1 MSRALSV
8 YHGRFGR
15 ATLYELNRP
24 MTTHA
29 HREGHLMFYVGG
41 GRRPACRCS
50 ASARADRALRGRDQ
64 PVGAARASRRATGL
78 SGGVYLVLYI
88 DRSWFQT
95 HGPRR
100 PSAAAFRPLA
110 NRDHAGAS
118 ARRCDEAVRLLEN
131 YDTAENFDGTLFE
144 LTDACFEQSWR
155 LAGGWQRYSGPASS
169 FIDFRVRKS
178 IVLMSEQLGS
188 EIELDEVARD
198 AGLSRPHFYKLFR
211 RQTGVTP
218 NIYLNTLRMEKAV
231 QRLGQTGQSITEIGD
246 ELGFSCQSVFTR
258 FFSSHVGMAPTD
270 YRRAVQVLHT
280 ATADA
285 QRLGRRAGRKEDTG
299 GHRQAAERP

>member
-29 HREGHLMFYVGG
+29 HREGHLTFYVGG
-41 GRRPACRCS
+41 GEACVAGGRHAARP
-50 ASARADRALRGRDQ
+50 DRAPWRSRSTRGSRM
-64 PVGAARASRRATGL
+64 PSRRTTA
-78 SGGVYLVLYI
+78 SPAGVYLVLYI
-88 DRSWFQT
+88 DHAWFADAWA
-95 HGPRR
+95 GR
-100 PSAAAFRPLA
+100 SAAAALRPLRHRGDA
-110 NRDHAGAS
+110 AHQRAWSSEVGVACS
-118 ARRCDEAVRLLEN
+118 R
-131 YDTAENFDGTLFE
+131 TTTPSENFDGTLFE

-155 LAGGWQRYSGPASS
+155 LAGGWQRYRGPAAS

-178 IVLMSEQLGS
+178 IVLMSEKLGS

-218 NIYLNTLRMEKAV
+218 NIYLNTLRMERAV
-231 QRLGQTGQSITEIGD
+231 QRIGQTDQSITEIGD

-270 YRRAVQVLHT
+270 YRRAVQVLN
-280 ATADA
+280 
-285 QRLGRRAGRKEDTG
+285 G
-299 GHRQAAERP
+299 

>member
-29 HREGHLMFYVGG
+29 HREGHLTFYVGG
-41 GRRPACRCS
+41 GEACVS
-50 ASARADRALRGRDQ
+50 VLGKPNPLTARS
-64 PVGAARASRRATGL
+64 GAAINPWEPHAFTPSGGV

-88 DRSWFQT
+88 DRSWFQNMSRGGQLPLQFGRSQIEVT
-95 HGPRR
+95 
-100 PSAAAFRPLA
+100 PSIGAAV
-110 NRDHAGAS
+110 G
-118 ARRCDEAVRLLEN
+118 EAVRLLEH
-131 YDTAENFDGTLFE
+131 YDTTENFDGTLFE

-155 LAGGWQRYSGPASS
+155 LAGGWQRYHGPASS

-178 IVLMSEQLGS
+178 ISLISEKLGS
-188 EIELDEVARD
+188 GIELDEVARD

-211 RQTGVTP
+211 RQMGVTP
-218 NIYLNTLRMEKAV
+218 NIYLNTLRMEQAV
-231 QRLGQTGQSITEIGD
+231 KRIGQTAQSITEIGY

-270 YRRAVQVLHT
+270 YRRAVQVLN
-280 ATADA
+280 
-285 QRLGRRAGRKEDTG
+285 G
-299 GHRQAAERP
+299 

>member
-15 ATLYELNRP
+15 VTLYELNRP

-29 HREGHLMFYVGG
+29 HREGHLIFYLRG
-41 GRRPACRCS
+41 
-50 ASARADRALRGRDQ
+50 ASATARVSGKLHGLTERCAIAVNPWEPHGFNPGDF
-64 PVGAARASRRATGL
+64 GAGGL
-78 SGGVYLVLYI
+78 FLVLYI
-88 DRSWFQT
+88 DRSWLQ
-95 HGPRR
+95 HMGH
-100 PSAAAFRPLA
+100 SA
-110 NRDHAGAS
+110 HA
-118 ARRCDEAVRLLEN
+118 LLEFGRSEIEMTRHIRAIVREVVSLLEDD
-131 YDTAENFDGTLFE
+131 DTADFDDTLFE
-144 LTDACFEQSWR
+144 LTEACFEQSWQF
-155 LAGGWQRYSGPASS
+155 AGGRQRYSGPASS
-169 FIDFRVRKS
+169 FIDFRVKKS
-178 IVLMSEQLGS
+178 IILLSEKLGS

-231 QRLGQTGQSITEIGD
+231 TRIGQTGQSITEIAY

-270 YRRAVQVLHT
+270 YRRAVQVLNH
-280 ATADA
+280 
-285 QRLGRRAGRKEDTG
+285 
-299 GHRQAAERP
+299 

>member
-29 HREGHLMFYVGG
+29 HREGHLTFYVGG
-41 GRRPACRCS
+41 GA
-50 ASARADRALRGRDQ
+50 ASVTVLGKPHALTARSGVAINPWEPHAFMPSNGI
-64 PVGAARASRRATGL
+64 

-88 DRSWFQT
+88 DRSWFQNMGRAGHLPLQFGRSQIEVT
-95 HGPRR
+95 PTI
-100 PSAAAFRPLA
+100 SAAV
-110 NRDHAGAS
+110 
-118 ARRCDEAVRLLEN
+118 DEAVRLLEN

-155 LAGGWQRYSGPASS
+155 LAGGGQRYCGPAST
-169 FIDFRVRKS
+169 FIDYRVRKS
-178 IVLMSEQLGS
+178 IVLMSEKLGS
-188 EIELDEVARD
+188 EIELDAVARD

-231 QRLGQTGQSITEIGD
+231 QRIGQTGQSITEIGY

-270 YRRAVQVLHT
+270 YRRAVQVLN
-280 ATADA
+280 
-285 QRLGRRAGRKEDTG
+285 G
-299 GHRQAAERP
+299 

>member
-29 HREGHLMFYVGG
+29 HREGHLTFYVGG
-41 GRRPACRCS
+41 GEACVS
-50 ASARADRALRGRDQ
+50 VLGKPNALTARSGVAINPWEPHAFTPSNR
-64 PVGAARASRRATGL
+64 L

-88 DRSWFQT
+88 DRSWFQNMSRDGHLPLQFGRSQIEMT
-95 HGPRR
+95 PAI
-100 PSAAAFRPLA
+100 SAAVE
-110 NRDHAGAS
+110 
-118 ARRCDEAVRLLEN
+118 EAVRLLEN
-131 YDTAENFDGTLFE
+131 YDTVENFDGTLFE
-144 LTDACFEQSWR
+144 LTDACFDQSWR
-155 LAGGWQRYSGPASS
+155 LAGGWQRYCGPASS

-178 IVLMSEQLGS
+178 IVLMSEKLGS

-218 NIYLNTLRMEKAV
+218 NVYLNTLRMEKAV
-231 QRLGQTGQSITEIGD
+231 QRLGQTAQSITEIGY

-270 YRRAVQVLHT
+270 YRRAVQVLH
-280 ATADA
+280 
-285 QRLGRRAGRKEDTG
+285 G
-299 GHRQAAERP
+299 

>member
-8 YHGRFGR
+8 YHGSFGR

-29 HREGHLMFYVGG
+29 HREGHLTFYVGG
-41 GRRPACRCS
+41 GDACVSVVGKPHGLTTRCGV
-50 ASARADRALRGRDQ
+50 AINPWEPHAFTPND
-64 PVGAARASRRATGL
+64 VI

-88 DRSWFQT
+88 DHSWFARMGRIGQLRFGRSAIEVT
-95 HGPRR
+95 PRI
-100 PSAAAFRPLA
+100 
-110 NRDHAGAS
+110 GARVS
-118 ARRCDEAVRLLEN
+118 EVVSLLED
-131 YDTAENFDGTLFE
+131 YDTSENFDGTLFE

-155 LAGGWQRYSGPASS
+155 LAGGWQRYCGPAAP
-169 FIDFRVRKS
+169 FIDYRVRKS

-188 EIELDEVARD
+188 EIELDDVARG

-218 NIYLNTLRMEKAV
+218 NIYLNTLRMERAV
-231 QRLGQTGQSITEIGD
+231 QRLGQTDQSITEIGD

-258 FFSSHVGMAPTD
+258 FFSAHVGMAPTD
-270 YRRAVQVLHT
+270 YRRAVQVLN
-280 ATADA
+280 
-285 QRLGRRAGRKEDTG
+285 G
-299 GHRQAAERP
+299 

>member
-8 YHGRFGR
+8 YNGRFGR

-24 MTTHA
+24 MTIHA
-29 HREGHLMFYVGG
+29 HREGHLIFYLNGAAATAPVSGV
-41 GRRPACRCS
+41 
-50 ASARADRALRGRDQ
+50 LRGLTERSAIAVNPWEPHGFNPGQ
-64 PVGAARASRRATGL
+64 FGAGGL
-78 SGGVYLVLYI
+78 FLVLYI
-88 DRSWFQT
+88 DRSWFQRM
-95 HGPRR
+95 G
-100 PSAAAFRPLA
+100 PSA
-110 NRDHAGAS
+110 HAILEFGRS
-118 ARRCDEAVRLLEN
+118 EIEMTPKIRGIVRETVSLLE
-131 YDTAENFDGTLFE
+131 DFATADNFDATLFE

-178 IVLMSEQLGS
+178 IVLMVEKLGS
-188 EIELDEVARD
+188 EIELDDVARD

-231 QRLGQTGQSITEIGD
+231 QRIGQTSQSITEIGN

-270 YRRAVQVLHT
+270 YRRAVQVLN
-280 ATADA
+280 
-285 QRLGRRAGRKEDTG
+285 G
-299 GHRQAAERP
+299 

>member
-15 ATLYELNRP
+15 VTLYELNRP
-24 MTTHA
+24 MAIHA
-29 HREGHLMFYVGG
+29 HREGHLIFHLDGATANAPVSG
-41 GRRPACRCS
+41 
-50 ASARADRALRGRDQ
+50 ALRGLTERCAIAVNPWEPHGFNPGDF
-64 PVGAARASRRATGL
+64 GAGGL
-78 SGGVYLVLYI
+78 FLVLYI
-88 DRSWFQT
+88 DRSWFQRMG
-95 HGPRR
+95 H
-100 PSAAAFRPLA
+100 SAHSVLEFGRSEIEMTPKI
-110 NRDHAGAS
+110 RSIVHKTVS
-118 ARRCDEAVRLLEN
+118 LLEDF
-131 YDTAENFDGTLFE
+131 DTADNFDGTLFE

-155 LAGGWQRYSGPASS
+155 LAGGWQRYSGAASS

-178 IVLMSEQLGS
+178 IVLMSEKLGS

-231 QRLGQTGQSITEIGD
+231 QRIGQTSQSITEIGY

-270 YRRAVQVLHT
+270 YRRAVQVLHV
-280 ATADA
+280 
-285 QRLGRRAGRKEDTG
+285 
-299 GHRQAAERP
+299 

>member
-1 MSRALSV
+1 MREDGMSRALSV

-29 HREGHLMFYVGG
+29 HREGHLIFYVGRGHATAPVHGVPHGLTERVAVAVNSWEPHGFIPSDWTAG
-41 GRRPACRCS
+41 G
-50 ASARADRALRGRDQ
+50 L
-64 PVGAARASRRATGL
+64 
-78 SGGVYLVLYI
+78 YLVLYI
-88 DRSWFQT
+88 DQAWFERMGPVGHAALQFGRSEIEMT
-95 HGPRR
+95 PRIR
-100 PSAAAFRPLA
+100 AMVGKVVA
-110 NRDHAGAS
+110 
-118 ARRCDEAVRLLEN
+118 LLED

-155 LAGGWQRYSGPASS
+155 LAGGWQLYRGPASP

-178 IVLMSEQLGS
+178 IVLMAEQLGS
-188 EIELDEVARD
+188 EIELDAVARN
-198 AGLSRPHFYKLFR
+198 AGLSRPHFYRLFR

-218 NIYLNTLRMEKAV
+218 NIYLNTLRMEKAIE
-231 QRLGQTGQSITEIGD
+231 RLGQTDRSVTDIAD

-270 YRRAVQVLHT
+270 YRRAVQVLT
-280 ATADA
+280 
-285 QRLGRRAGRKEDTG
+285 
-299 GHRQAAERP
+299 

>member
-8 YHGRFGR
+8 YHGCFGR
-15 ATLYELNRP
+15 ATLYELNRA

-29 HREGHLMFYVGG
+29 HREGHLTFYVGG
-41 GRRPACRCS
+41 GDACVTVTGKRHGLT
-50 ASARADRALRGRDQ
+50 ARSGVAVNPWEPHAFMPRD
-64 PVGAARASRRATGL
+64 VI

-88 DRSWFQT
+88 DHSWFRRMGRLGHSALHFGRSEIEVT
-95 HGPRR
+95 PR
-100 PSAAAFRPLA
+100 L
-110 NRDHAGAS
+110 HAMVGRVVS
-118 ARRCDEAVRLLEN
+118 MLEDF
-131 YDTAENFDGTLFE
+131 DTAENFDGTLFE

-155 LAGGWQRYSGPASS
+155 VGGGWQRYSGPASPY
-169 FIDFRVRKS
+169 IDFRVRKS

-188 EIELDEVARD
+188 EIELDSVARD

-231 QRLGQTGQSITEIGD
+231 QRIGQTNQSITEIGH

-270 YRRAVQVLHT
+270 YRRAVQVLN
-280 ATADA
+280 
-285 QRLGRRAGRKEDTG
+285 G
-299 GHRQAAERP
+299 

>member
-15 ATLYELNRP
+15 ATLYWLNRP

-29 HREGHLMFYVGG
+29 HREGHLIFYVGG
-41 GRRPACRCS
+41 GHACVPVS
-50 ASARADRALRGRDQ
+50 GKPRGLTERVAVAVNSWEPHAFVPTDW
-64 PVGAARASRRATGL
+64 R
-78 SGGVYLVLYI
+78 SGGLYLVLYI
-88 DRSWFQT
+88 DRTWFEGMDAIG
-95 HGPRR
+95 H
-100 PSAAAFRPLA
+100 SALQFGRSEIDMTPAIRAMV
-110 NRDHAGAS
+110 GEVV
-118 ARRCDEAVRLLEN
+118 CLLED
-131 YDTAENFDGTLFE
+131 YDTADNFDGTLFE

-155 LAGGWQRYSGPASS
+155 FLGGRLRDRGPAAS

-178 IVLMSEQLGS
+178 IVLMAEQLGS
-188 EIELDEVARD
+188 EIELDAVARD

-218 NIYLNTLRMEKAV
+218 NIYLNTLRMERAIA
-231 QRLGQTGQSITEIGD
+231 RLGQTERSVTDIAD

-270 YRRAVQVLHT
+270 YRRAVQVLN
-280 ATADA
+280 
-285 QRLGRRAGRKEDTG
+285 
-299 GHRQAAERP
+299 

>member
-29 HREGHLMFYVGG
+29 HREGHLIFYLDGA
-41 GRRPACRCS
+41 PATAPVS
-50 ASARADRALRGRDQ
+50 GKLRGLTERSAIAVNPWEPHGFNPGDSA
-64 PVGAARASRRATGL
+64 PAGFFSSSTSTGAGSSAWATRRM
-78 SGGVYLVLYI
+78 
-88 DRSWFQT
+88 
-95 HGPRR
+95 P
-100 PSAAAFRPLA
+100 
-110 NRDHAGAS
+110 
-118 ARRCDEAVRLLEN
+118 LLEFGRSEIEMTPRIRAIMREVVSLLED

-178 IVLMSEQLGS
+178 IVLMSEKLGS

-231 QRLGQTGQSITEIGD
+231 QRLGQTSQSITEIGY

-270 YRRAVQVLHT
+270 YRRAVQVLN
-280 ATADA
+280 
-285 QRLGRRAGRKEDTG
+285 G
-299 GHRQAAERP
+299 